1 MYRHSLLYVSYPLRH
16 TSLVIIMSVMFSI
29 VMVFVI
35 VIIIIIITFV
45 VVIVINNVQ
54 LYIVSSQILLQL
66 PVSRLKL
73 FGDCAFSVAA
83 PTL

>member
-1 MYRHSLLYVSYPLRH
+1 
-16 TSLVIIMSVMFSI
+16 MSVMFAI

-35 VIIIIIITFV
+35 VVVIIVIIIIIIITFV